1 MNSNLYNKTI
11 ELPKEVLEYLQTCF
25 EYVPNSDPSIEG
37 HKRNEEL
44 RDTGYVTYQQLGR
57 IKNWFDNYDGDGTD
71 APYILNGANY
81 MKNWVESTIQDLR
94 KQDGLSD
101 RMDQEIM
108 PEPIDNELMD
118 NLGPIAD
125 MLRPSKEHST
135 FSQDVRIKEDLDR
148 INDLMKKII

>member
-25 EYVPNSDPSIEG
+25 EYIPNSDSTIEG

-44 RDTGYVTYQQLGR
+44 RNTGYVTYQQLGR

-71 APYILNGANY
+71 APYILNGADY
-81 MKNWVESTIQDLR
+81 MKNWVETTIQDLR
-94 KQDGLSD
+94 KQDCLSD

-108 PEPIDNELMD
+108 PEPIDSDLMD

-135 FSQDVRIKEDLDR
+135 FAQDVRIKEDLDR

>member
-25 EYVPNSDPSIEG
+25 EYIPNSDSTIEG

-44 RDTGYVTYQQLGR
+44 RNTGYVTYQQLGR

-71 APYILNGANY
+71 APYILNGADY
-81 MKNWVESTIQDLR
+81 MKNWVETTIQDLR

-108 PEPIDNELMD
+108 PEPIDGDLMD

-135 FSQDVRIKEDLDR
+135 FAQDVRIKEDLDR

>member
-1 MNSNLYNKTI
+1 VNSNLYNKTI

-25 EYVPNSDPSIEG
+25 EYVPNSSPSIEG

-44 RDTGYVTYQQLGR
+44 RNTGYVTYQQLGR
-57 IKNWFDNYDGDGTD
+57 IKNWFDSYDGDGTD
-71 APYILNGANY
+71 APYILNGADY
-81 MKNWVESTIQDLR
+81 MKNWVEAKIQDLR
-94 KQDGLSD
+94 KQDNLSD
-101 RMDQEIM
+101 RVDQEFM
-108 PEPIDNELMD
+108 PEPIDSELMD

-125 MLRPSKEHST
+125 MIRPSKEHST

>member
-25 EYVPNSDPSIEG
+25 EYVPNSSPSIEG

-44 RDTGYVTYQQLGR
+44 RNTGYVTYQQLGR
-57 IKNWFDNYDGDGTD
+57 IKNWFDSYDGDGTD
-71 APYILNGANY
+71 APYILNGADY
-81 MKNWVESTIQDLR
+81 MKNWVESKIQDLR
-94 KQDGLSD
+94 KQDNLSD
-101 RMDQEIM
+101 RVDQEFI
-108 PEPIDNELMD
+108 PEPIDSELMK

-125 MLRPSKEHST
+125 MVRPSKDHST

>member
-25 EYVPNSDPSIEG
+25 EYVPNSSPSIEG

-44 RDTGYVTYQQLGR
+44 RNTGYVTYQQLGR
-57 IKNWFDNYDGDGTD
+57 IKNWFDSYDGDGTD
-71 APYILNGANY
+71 APYILNGADY
-81 MKNWVESTIQDLR
+81 MKNWVEAKIQDLR
-94 KQDGLSD
+94 KQDNLSD
-101 RMDQEIM
+101 RVDQEFM
-108 PEPIDNELMD
+108 PEPIDSELMD

-125 MLRPSKEHST
+125 MIRPSKEHST

>member
-1 MNSNLYNKTI
+1 VNSNLYDKTI

-44 RDTGYVTYQQLGR
+44 RNSGYVTYQQLGR
-57 IKNWFDNYDGDGTD
+57 IKNWFDSYDGDGTD
-71 APYILNGANY
+71 APYILNGADY
-81 MKNWVESTIQDLR
+81 MKNWVESKIQDLR
-94 KQDGLSD
+94 KQDNLSD
-101 RMDQEIM
+101 RVDQEFM
-108 PEPIDNELMD
+108 PEPIDNELMN

-125 MLRPSKEHST
+125 MMRPSKEHST

-148 INDLMKKII
+148 INDLIKKII

>member
-1 MNSNLYNKTI
+1 MNSNLYNKQI

-25 EYVPNSDPSIEG
+25 DHIPNSDSTIEG

-71 APYILNGANY
+71 SPYILNGADY

-101 RMDQEIM
+101 RIDQEIM
-108 PEPIDNELMD
+108 PEPIDSELMD

>member
-1 MNSNLYNKTI
+1 MNSNLYNKAI

-25 EYVPNSDPSIEG
+25 EYVPNSSPSIEG

-44 RDTGYVTYQQLGR
+44 RNTGYVTYQQLGR
-57 IKNWFDNYDGDGTD
+57 IKNWFDSYDGDGTD
-71 APYILNGANY
+71 APYILNGADY
-81 MKNWVESTIQDLR
+81 MKNWVETKIQDLR
-94 KQDGLSD
+94 KQDNLSD
-101 RMDQEIM
+101 RVDQEFM
-108 PEPIDNELMD
+108 PEPIDSELMK

-125 MLRPSKEHST
+125 MVRPSKDHST

>member
-1 MNSNLYNKTI
+1 VNSNLYNKTI

-25 EYVPNSDPSIEG
+25 EYVPNSSPSIEG

-44 RDTGYVTYQQLGR
+44 RNTGYVTYQQLGR
-57 IKNWFDNYDGDGTD
+57 IKNWFDSYDGDGTD
-71 APYILNGANY
+71 APYILNGADY
-81 MKNWVESTIQDLR
+81 MKNWVESKIQDLR
-94 KQDGLSD
+94 KQDNLSD
-101 RMDQEIM
+101 RIDQEFM
-108 PEPIDNELMD
+108 PEPIDSELMK

-125 MLRPSKEHST
+125 MVRPSKDHST

>member
-1 MNSNLYNKTI
+1 VNSNLYNKTI

-25 EYVPNSDPSIEG
+25 EYIPNSDSTIEG

-44 RDTGYVTYQQLGR
+44 RNTGYVTYQQLGR

-71 APYILNGANY
+71 APYILNGADY
-81 MKNWVESTIQDLR
+81 MKNWVETTIQDLR

-101 RMDQEIM
+101 RMDQEIT
-108 PEPIDNELMD
+108 PEPIDSDLMD

-135 FSQDVRIKEDLDR
+135 FAQDVRIKEDLDR

>member
-25 EYVPNSDPSIEG
+25 EYVPNSSPSIEG

-44 RDTGYVTYQQLGR
+44 RNTGYVTYQQLGR
-57 IKNWFDNYDGDGTD
+57 IKNWFDSYDGDGTD
-71 APYILNGANY
+71 APYILNGADY
-81 MKNWVESTIQDLR
+81 MKNWVEAKIQDLR
-94 KQDGLSD
+94 KQDNLSD
-101 RMDQEIM
+101 RVDQEFM
-108 PEPIDNELMD
+108 PEPIDSELMK

-125 MLRPSKEHST
+125 MVRPSKDHST

>member
-25 EYVPNSDPSIEG
+25 EYIPNSDSTIEG

-44 RDTGYVTYQQLGR
+44 RNTGYVTYQQLGR

-71 APYILNGANY
+71 APYILNGADY
-81 MKNWVESTIQDLR
+81 MKNWVETTIQDLR

-108 PEPIDNELMD
+108 PEPIDNDLMD

>member
-25 EYVPNSDPSIEG
+25 EYVPNSSPSIEG

-44 RDTGYVTYQQLGR
+44 RNTGYVTYQQLGR
-57 IKNWFDNYDGDGTD
+57 IKNWFDSYDGDGTD
-71 APYILNGANY
+71 APYILNGADY
-81 MKNWVESTIQDLR
+81 MKNWVETKIQDLR
-94 KQDGLSD
+94 KQDNLSD
-101 RMDQEIM
+101 RVDQEFI
-108 PEPIDNELMD
+108 PEPIDSELMK

-125 MLRPSKEHST
+125 MVRPSKDHST

>member
-1 MNSNLYNKTI
+1 VNSNLYNKTI

-25 EYVPNSDPSIEG
+25 EYVPNSSPSIEG

-44 RDTGYVTYQQLGR
+44 RNTGYVTYQQLGR
-57 IKNWFDNYDGDGTD
+57 IKNWFDSYDGDGTD
-71 APYILNGANY
+71 APYILNGADY
-81 MKNWVESTIQDLR
+81 MKNWVEAKIQDLR
-94 KQDGLSD
+94 KQDNLSD
-101 RMDQEIM
+101 RVDQEFM
-108 PEPIDNELMD
+108 PEPIDSELMS

-125 MLRPSKEHST
+125 MMRPSKEHST

>member
-1 MNSNLYNKTI
+1 VNSNLYNKTI

-25 EYVPNSDPSIEG
+25 EYIPNSDSTIEG

-44 RDTGYVTYQQLGR
+44 RNTGYVTYQQLGR

-71 APYILNGANY
+71 APYILNGADY
-81 MKNWVESTIQDLR
+81 MKNWVETTIQDLR

-108 PEPIDNELMD
+108 PEPIDSDLMD

-135 FSQDVRIKEDLDR
+135 FAQDVRIKEDLDR

>member
-1 MNSNLYNKTI
+1 VNSNLYNKAI

-25 EYVPNSDPSIEG
+25 EYVPNSSPSIEG

-44 RDTGYVTYQQLGR
+44 RNTGYVTYQQLGR
-57 IKNWFDNYDGDGTD
+57 IKNWFDSYDGDGTD
-71 APYILNGANY
+71 APYILNGADY
-81 MKNWVESTIQDLR
+81 MKNWVETKIQDLR
-94 KQDGLSD
+94 KQDNLSD
-101 RMDQEIM
+101 RVDQEFM
-108 PEPIDNELMD
+108 PEPIDSELMK

-125 MLRPSKEHST
+125 MVRPSKDHST